1 MTYPELPGVTFPY
14 VESTRPTTNSN
25 QFVQSMQPRMNSNQL
40 VQSTQPRMNSNQL
53 VQSTQPTTNLNESL
67 NITDI
72 DFSKVKYFKK
82 VDHDGNIIQYSK
94 NFIVAYNDRLYYA
107 SEDVSGSYEPFEK
120 SAVWNELRNI
130 PNRRVQSITK
140 PTGYLRSGDRW
151 FNTITNKEYVFQ
163 NIKNNPH
170 WISH

>member
-1 MTYPELPGVTFPY
+1 MSYMVGPSGLIPPAVPQIPD
-14 VESTRPTTNSN
+14 SSIQQTNQQTN
-25 QFVQSMQPRMNSNQL
+25 QQNNDVQLTDSPL
-40 VQSTQPRMNSNQL
+40 D
-53 VQSTQPTTNLNESL
+53 
-67 NITDI
+67 ITDI
-72 DFSKVKYFKK
+72 DFSKIKYFKK
-82 VDHDGNIIQYSK
+82 IDHDGKIIQYLK
-94 NFIVAYNDRLYYA
+94 NEIVAYNDRLYYA
-107 SEDVSGSYEPFEK
+107 SEDVSSSYEPFEK

-130 PNRRVQSITK
+130 PNRRVQSMTK